1 MRSVGPE
8 SYIGEKE
15 NEPAQALS
23 RERASLV
30 RCHGHS
36 GTAPADETRKPFSI
50 GYQRPVIQGYQD
62 GPPASSYRIVGR
74 PSILRPLG
82 LRVRTAGLSPDR

>member
-1 MRSVGPE
+1 M
-8 SYIGEKE
+8 E

-23 RERASLV
+23 RERASV
-30 RCHGHS
+30 IRCHGHS
-36 GTAPADETRKPFSI
+36 GTAPADETRIPFSI
-50 GYQRPVIQGYQD
+50 GDQRPVLQGYQD
-62 GPPASSYRIVGR
+62 DPSANSYRIIGR